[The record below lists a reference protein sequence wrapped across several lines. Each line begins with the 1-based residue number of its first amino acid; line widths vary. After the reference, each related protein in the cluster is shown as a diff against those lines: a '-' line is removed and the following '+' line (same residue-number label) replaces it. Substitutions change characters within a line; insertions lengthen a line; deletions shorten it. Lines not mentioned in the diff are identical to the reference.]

1 MITLK
6 NNLDKDF
13 KQNNFYIF
21 CLIMSSLATIG
32 AVSEIYYMLNQEMAN
47 RVKYI
52 KHPDGTIEINGDEE
66 KIANLIDKIK

>member
-6 NNLDKDF
+6 NHLDKDF
-13 KQNNFYIF
+13 KQNNFYSF

-47 RVKYI
+47 RAKYI
-52 KHPDGTIEINGDEE
+52 KHPDGTIEISGDEE
-66 KIANLIDKIK
+66 KIANLIDKEK